1 MAVKM
6 LKDHTSRG
14 DNVEGFI
21 MRYIQCQMVCETYGN
36 CVYHVS
42 YIPEKYA
49 VKGLRIRLK
58 KFGQL
63 VWKVEEV
70 YSRNA
75 IEEGMVNAVRDAYRY
90 HREVSDI

>member
-1 MAVKM
+1 MAVEM

-14 DNVEGFI
+14 DNVEGFM
-21 MRYIQCQMVCETYGN
+21 MRYIQCQMVCETYSN
-36 CVYHVS
+36 SVFHTA

-63 VWKVEEV
+63 LWRVEEV

-75 IEEGMVNAVRDAYRY
+75 VEEDMVSAVRDAYRH
-90 HREVSDI
+90 HREVTDI